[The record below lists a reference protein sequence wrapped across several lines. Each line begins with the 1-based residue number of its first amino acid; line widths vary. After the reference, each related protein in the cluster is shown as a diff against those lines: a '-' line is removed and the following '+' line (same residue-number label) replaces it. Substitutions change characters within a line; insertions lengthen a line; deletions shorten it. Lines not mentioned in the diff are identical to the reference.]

1 MGAIKNK
8 AMEIAIKQA
17 IQKIKEDP
25 DKNLPKLLE
34 IVEKVDKDNMW
45 EQQYKFIE
53 KVVKDPSNNWN
64 HYIRNILEDIDEEIL
79 EKFLCN
85 FIINS
90 AIKGISRNHEIK
102 EKEGCGAPWAIVM
115 DPTTACNMKCT
126 GCWAA
131 DYGKSL
137 NLGFDLMDKIVTEGK
152 DFGCYWYLFTGG
164 EPLVKKD
171 EIIKL
176 CKKHKDCI
184 FIAFTNATLIDEE
197 FVKQVEEVGNLSFSI
212 SVEGTEETT
221 DQRRGKGA
229 YQKVMKAMDF
239 DKVKEMLSIDT
250 FYSPR
255 IKEEEVFVR
264 FPNYTKYISR
274 EFLSK
279 DEMFFDRDVS
289 SMKCNV
295 CDKPLKVLIDWFSD
309 SGKMYYCL
317 GECQEHGYVR
327 GKIKVKPREEDSFF
341 VVKIM
346 RSTDEE
352 GAESIREKQESIR
365 EKRRERRQK
374 SLDSEI
380 VIEEIWDEDEIKSEL
395 DDK

>member
-1 MGAIKNK
+1 MDYIVMDLEWNQNPYGKNNNHPDIPFEIIEIGAVKVNDDLEVVDEFQQVVKPRVYKRLHYKIQEITHLTMEELNSGEDFRKVIRNFLNWCGDDYIFCTWGSMDLTELQKNMKHYGMERILEFPLFYVDLQKMYSLCYEDGHIKRTLSYAVEELN
-8 AMEIAIKQA
+8 
-17 IQKIKEDP
+17 IKED
-25 DKNLPKLLE
+25 
-34 IVEKVDKDNMW
+34 
-45 EQQYKFIE
+45 EQF
-53 KVVKDPSNNWN
+53 
-64 HYIRNILEDIDEEIL
+64 HR
-79 EKFLCN
+79 
-85 FIINS
+85 
-90 AIKGISRNHEIK
+90 AICDAEY
-102 EKEGCGAPWAIVM
+102 
-115 DPTTACNMKCT
+115 TA
-126 GCWAA
+126 
-131 DYGKSL
+131 
-137 NLGFDLMDKIVTEGK
+137 
-152 DFGCYWYLFTGG
+152 
-164 EPLVKKD
+164 
-171 EIIKL
+171 
-176 CKKHKDCI
+176 
-184 FIAFTNATLIDEE
+184 
-197 FVKQVEEVGNLSFSI
+197 
-212 SVEGTEETT
+212 
-221 DQRRGKGA
+221 
-229 YQKVMKAMDF
+229 KVMKAMDF

-352 GAESIREKQESIR
+352 GAESIREKQESIK

>member
-1 MGAIKNK
+1 
-8 AMEIAIKQA
+8 
-17 IQKIKEDP
+17 
-25 DKNLPKLLE
+25 
-34 IVEKVDKDNMW
+34 
-45 EQQYKFIE
+45 
-53 KVVKDPSNNWN
+53 
-64 HYIRNILEDIDEEIL
+64 
-79 EKFLCN
+79 
-85 FIINS
+85 
-90 AIKGISRNHEIK
+90 
-102 EKEGCGAPWAIVM
+102 
-115 DPTTACNMKCT
+115 
-126 GCWAA
+126 
-131 DYGKSL
+131 
-137 NLGFDLMDKIVTEGK
+137 
-152 DFGCYWYLFTGG
+152 
-164 EPLVKKD
+164 
-171 EIIKL
+171 
-176 CKKHKDCI
+176 
-184 FIAFTNATLIDEE
+184 
-197 FVKQVEEVGNLSFSI
+197 
-212 SVEGTEETT
+212 
-221 DQRRGKGA
+221 
-229 YQKVMKAMDF
+229 MDF

-264 FPNYTKYISR
+264 FPTYTKYISR